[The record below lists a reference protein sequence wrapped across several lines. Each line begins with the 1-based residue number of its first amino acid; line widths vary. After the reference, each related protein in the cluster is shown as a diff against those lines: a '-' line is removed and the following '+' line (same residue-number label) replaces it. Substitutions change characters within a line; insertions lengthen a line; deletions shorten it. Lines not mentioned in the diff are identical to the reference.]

1 MRLSAPAFD
10 PLAAAL
16 AALSSPADAPRRERL
31 LQLRSRVQ
39 GPWVPWPD
47 GAATARIDTAG
58 EAVDTADGRS
68 LGRLQLDADQILWR
82 SPDGR
87 FWRATLVAPAAAPA
101 ASR

>member
-16 AALSSPADAPRRERL
+16 AALSGPADATRREQL

-47 GAATARIDTAG
+47 SAAAARLDAMG
-58 EAVDTADGRS
+58 EAIDTADGRS
-68 LGRLQLDADQILWR
+68 LGRLHLDGDQILWR
-82 SPDGR
+82 SADGR
-87 FWRATLVAPAAAPA
+87 LWRATLGAPSAAPA

>member
-1 MRLSAPAFD
+1 MRLSATAFD

-16 AALSSPADAPRRERL
+16 AALASAADAPRREQL

-47 GAATARIDTAG
+47 SAAAARLDAVG

-68 LGRLQLDADQILWR
+68 LGRLQLDGEHILWR

-87 FWRATLVAPAAAPA
+87 LWRATLGAPAAAPA